1 MLKKCDH
8 CHLEF
13 DTSSLIKTQIKGE
26 DRYFCCKGCE
36 GVYKLLLDEGLEDF
50 YAKLGK
56 GTLSPVENHLNE
68 SLEYFDSEA
77 FLEKY
82 IQEKD
87 GFCEVALILEKIHCV
102 ACVWLNEKILSKQ
115 VGIKKALIN
124 YTNHKATILFDKNKI
139 KLSQIIAIIR
149 MLGYDAHIY
158 DSKLQE
164 QYVKKEKRDYY
175 IKMSVGIFCVM
186 NIMWIAVAQY
196 AGYFSGI
203 SQDMKNILNFAGFVL
218 STPVLFFSG
227 SIFWRGAYTAL
238 KFKIPNMDLLVISGA
253 TLGYLYSIY
262 ASFYGGETY
271 FESVAMI
278 ITFVLVGK
286 FLEIRGK
293 KSAVDSLDMLN
304 ATMPLSVVVCE
315 GEKRIE
321 KALEAVKIGDLVEV
335 KVGERVALDGVLK
348 SSEAVCD
355 ESALS
360 GESLPVFK
368 RYSNPIL
375 SGSLVL
381 DRPFLYEVTKSFK
394 DSLMSTLIHLVEE
407 SLNAR
412 PKIEEMANKIS
423 RYFSLVILS
432 LAILTFFIWFLGAYA
447 GFEKSLMVMISVII
461 IACPCALALATP
473 IASLVGL
480 NEAFKKKILFKEAR
494 LIESIAQANVL
505 VLDKTGTLTK
515 GKLKVVDKI
524 SKTEDFGILKQIL
537 SKSSHP
543 IALAVL
549 GYLEQSFKE
558 VSQEKLEFSKLEQ
571 VSARGMSAK
580 LGEDFYYGGNEA
592 HLLENGIK
600 IPKEIKEKFK
610 ERSIFCYAKNNE
622 LLAVFMLED
631 ELKEDAKIAL
641 DSIKQMGI
649 SLVLLSG
656 DNYGVCKKIAKE
668 LGISEYH
675 ANCSPISK
683 AEFIDKLHKEGKKV
697 IMAGDG
703 INDALALSKSDV
715 SIAMGGGI
723 DVAISVS
730 NVVVLDDRVEGVKE
744 AIRLGKRTYGFIKQ
758 NLWISLVYNLLT
770 IPLAMAG
777 YVIPLVAALSMSL
790 SSLLVVGNSMR
801 IKQNSEE

>member
-1 MLKKCDH
+1 MLRKCDH

-13 DTSSLIKTQIKGE
+13 DINSLIKTQIKGE
-26 DRYFCCKGCE
+26 DKYFCCKGCK
-36 GVYKLLLDEGLEDF
+36 GVYELLLDEGLEDF
-50 YAKLGK
+50 YAKLGNQA
-56 GTLSPVENHLNE
+56 LSPVESSQNE
-68 SLEYFDSEA
+68 GLEYFDSEA
-77 FLEKY
+77 FFEKY
-82 IQEKD
+82 IQEKED
-87 GFCEVALILEKIHCV
+87 LCEATLILEKIHCI
-102 ACVWLNEKILSKQ
+102 ACVWLNEKILTKQ
-115 VGIKKALIN
+115 EGIKKALIN
-124 YTNHKATILFDKNKI
+124 YTNHKATILFDKDKI
-139 KLSQIIAIIR
+139 KLSQIIALIR
-149 MLGYDAHIY
+149 MLGYDAHVY
-158 DSKLQE
+158 DSKIQE
-164 QYVKKEKRDYY
+164 QYIKKEKRDYY

-227 SIFWRGAYTAL
+227 SIFWRGAYAAL
-238 KFKIPNMDLLVISGA
+238 RFKVPNMDLLVISGA

-278 ITFVLVGK
+278 VTFVLVGK

-315 GEKRIE
+315 GGEKRE
-321 KALEAVKIGDLVEV
+321 KAIEAVKVGDLIEV
-335 KVGERVALDGVLK
+335 RVGERIALDGILK

-368 RYSNPIL
+368 KYANPIL

-381 DRPFLYEVTKSFK
+381 NNPFIYEVTKSFK
-394 DSLMSTLIHLVEE
+394 DSLMSKLIHLVEE

-412 PKIEEMANKIS
+412 PRIEEIANKIS
-423 RYFSLVILS
+423 RYFSVVILS
-432 LAILTFFIWFLGAYA
+432 LAMLTFLVWFFGIYA

-480 NEAFKKKILFKEAR
+480 NEAFKRKILFKEAKF
-494 LIESIAQANVL
+494 IESIAQASVL

-524 SKTEDFGILKQIL
+524 AYCEDFSILKQIL
-537 SKSSHP
+537 AKSNHP
-543 IALAVL
+543 IALALLEYL
-549 GYLEQSFKE
+549 GRDLDKE
-558 VSQEKLEFSKLEQ
+558 VEFSRLEQ

-600 IPKEIKEKFK
+600 IPKEIQEKFK

-631 ELKEDAKIAL
+631 ELKEDAKVAL
-641 DSIKQMGI
+641 KSIKQMGI

-656 DNYGVCKKIAKE
+656 DNHGVCKKIAQE
-668 LGISEYH
+668 LGISEYY

-683 AEFIDKLHKEGKKV
+683 ADFVDKIHKSGKKV

-715 SIAMGGGI
+715 AIAMGGGI

-730 NVVVLDDRVEGVKE
+730 DVVVLDDKVGGIRE
-744 AIRLGKRTYGFIKQ
+744 AIYLGRRTYSFIKQ

-777 YVIPLVAALSMSL
+777 YVIPLIAALSMSL

-801 IKQNSEE
+801 IKKDCEE